1 MPRMEI
7 WLTGANHVTFSLVPV
22 ARKLDGTFSTRHF
35 SWRSIA
41 LPRRP
46 KDCQLPTPSPAKMIS
61 RSSLARTAQQA
72 ARQSCRVQRR
82 TYAAAASTGSYET
95 SDASGLKIASRDSH
109 GPTTKLAVVAKAGTR
124 YQPLPGLT
132 AGLAEFA
139 FKVRKTIA

>member
-1 MPRMEI
+1 M
-7 WLTGANHVTFSLVPV
+7 TFSLVPV

-41 LPRRP
+41 SPRRP
-46 KDCQLPTPSPAKMIS
+46 KDRQLPTPSPANMIS

-72 ARQSCRVQRR
+72 ARQACRVQRR

-95 SDASGLKIASRDSH
+95 SDVTGLKVASRDAH

-124 YQPLPGLT
+124 YQPLPGLSV
-132 AGLAEFA
+132 GLAEFA
-139 FKVRKTIA
+139 FKVRDESIEWK